1 MLDEDAGNAQKAA
14 WNDKK
19 VVGLRYRLGLSQ
31 AEFSKRLGVRQQ
43 TVSDWETGQHTPKG
57 ASVRMLSMLAEQA
70 AAYRTK
76 PIKGRRKAEDEA

>member
-1 MLDEDAGNAQKAA
+1 MSEADGNEKEA
-14 WNDKK
+14 WNDKR

-70 AAYRTK
+70 ALYRTK
-76 PIKGRRKAEDEA
+76 PRKGGRRNAEEEA

>member
-1 MLDEDAGNAQKAA
+1 MLDEDAGNAKKAA
-14 WNDKK
+14 WNDKE

-57 ASVRMLSMLAEQA
+57 ASVRMLSMLAEQS

>member
-1 MLDEDAGNAQKAA
+1 MAEGEWD
-14 WNDKK
+14 DKR
-19 VVGLRYRLGLSQ
+19 VSGLRYRLGLSQ

-70 AAYRTK
+70 GPYEVRHAAE
-76 PIKGRRKAEDEA
+76 PEEAP